1 MGHCSDEIHKDSNA
15 KLTEKA
21 LDSKSKETVKHNTY
35 ENIKHIVLGNGRKVG
50 EKVGVPPH
58 PQKNKINIG
67 L

>member
-1 MGHCSDEIHKDSNA
+1 MGHCGDEIQQNSNA

-21 LDSKSKETVKHNTY
+21 LDSKSREKVKHNTY
-35 ENIKHIVLGNGRKVG
+35 ENIKHIVSGQGKKVDEQG
-50 EKVGVPPH
+50 GVKPL